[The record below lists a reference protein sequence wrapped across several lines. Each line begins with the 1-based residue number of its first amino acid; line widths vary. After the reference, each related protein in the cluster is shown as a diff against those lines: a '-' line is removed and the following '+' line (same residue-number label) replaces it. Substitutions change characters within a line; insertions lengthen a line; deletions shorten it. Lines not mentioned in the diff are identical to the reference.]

1 MRIDSHLHFW
11 RYDPGEYAWIDGS
24 MVPLRRDFLPSEALG
39 EMVGAGVD
47 GGVAVQA
54 RQTLE
59 ETQWLLDL
67 ADAHPF
73 IAGVVGWV
81 DLEADDVA
89 GQIEQL
95 SGRRKLVGVRHL
107 VQGEPDDRFMLR
119 PDFCRGIAALEH
131 LNLTYDILIYPKHLP
146 AAAELVS
153 RFPRVRFILD
163 HLAKPEIR
171 AGAMAE
177 WKQGLRGL
185 AALPNVSAKLSGLVT
200 EADWTSWTSEDIEPY
215 LDVAFDCFGADRLL
229 AGSDWPVCTLAAPYE
244 RTIALIDEYV
254 AARPL
259 AEQEAV
265 MGGNALRCW
274 SLHAGELA

>member
-11 RYDPGEYAWIDGS
+11 RYDPGEYGWIDDS
-24 MVPLRRDFLPSEALG
+24 MAPLRRDFLPSDALG
-39 EMVGAGVD
+39 EMVRAGID
-47 GGVAVQA
+47 AGVAVQA

-59 ETQWLLDL
+59 ETEWLLDL

-81 DLEADDVA
+81 DLRADDVA
-89 GQIEQL
+89 GQLERF
-95 SGRRKLVGVRHL
+95 SDRRKLVGVRHI
-107 VQGEPDDRFMLR
+107 VQGESDDRFMLR
-119 PDFCRGIAALEH
+119 PDFCRGIALLEN

-153 RFPRVRFILD
+153 RFPRVCFILD
-163 HLAKPEIR
+163 HLAKPGIR
-171 AGAMAE
+171 AGAMEE
-177 WKQGLRGL
+177 WEQGLRRL
-185 AALPNVSAKLSGLVT
+185 AAFPNVFAKLSGLVT
-200 EADWTSWTSEDIEPY
+200 EADWTSWTSDHIEPY

-244 RTIALIDEYV
+244 RTIASIDEYV
-254 AARPL
+254 AARSL
-259 AEQEAV
+259 VEQEAV